1 MYHAAGEQSDP
12 LILDVI
18 VVGAGQAGLATGV
31 LSAAGGCSVLVVRCR
46 RSHRRLV
53 APSLR
58 FSCALQPSVLQRA
71 AWHGDEGDPEGCP
84 DRDEIAHYL
93 EQYADSFRLPVVLQ
107 EGIGRLERRGDHFI
121 GRTTR
126 GRHVASRA
134 VVVATGAFQRSVVP
148 TYAAFL
154 SPGVTQLRGDAY
166 RNPQQVPAG
175 RVLVVGGGGSGRQI
189 ARELARSHDVSLS
202 VGGGITIKPQRV
214 LGRDVM
220 VWFDRLG
227 FLRADKG
234 TAKGRFVRAHDS
246 FPGQHLRDSALH
258 AACIVAQVFARLR
271 HARSEALPGRD
282 VRRFL

>member
-71 AWHGDEGDPEGCP
+71 AWHGDEGDPEGYP

-107 EGIGRLERRGDHFI
+107 EGIGRLERD
-121 GRTTR
+121 
-126 GRHVASRA
+126 VAITSS
-134 VVVATGAFQRSVVP
+134 GAR
-148 TYAAFL
+148 L
-154 SPGVTQLRGDAY
+154 EGVTS
-166 RNPQQVPAG
+166 PAG
-175 RVLVVGGGGSGRQI
+175 RLSPP
-189 ARELARSHDVSLS
+189 ARSSAA
-202 VGGGITIKPQRV
+202 
-214 LGRDVM
+214 
-220 VWFDRLG
+220 WFR
-227 FLRADKG
+227 RMP
-234 TAKGRFVRAHDS
+234 RFSHPA
-246 FPGQHLRDSALH
+246 
-258 AACIVAQVFARLR
+258 
-271 HARSEALPGRD
+271 
-282 VRRFL
+282 